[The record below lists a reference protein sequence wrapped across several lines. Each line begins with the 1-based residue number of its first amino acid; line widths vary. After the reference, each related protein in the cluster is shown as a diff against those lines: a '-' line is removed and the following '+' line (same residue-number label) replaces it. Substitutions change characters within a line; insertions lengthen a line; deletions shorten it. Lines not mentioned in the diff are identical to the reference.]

1 MRNCR
6 QWPSTSPNTNSVD
19 DGSRSE
25 TRPASGV
32 DPTYQTSDISV
43 WRDQMA
49 HDEFEKFKA
58 LSATETTGAAA
69 RDLGRADR
77 SRSEHDK
84 KEIAT

>member
-1 MRNCR
+1 
-6 QWPSTSPNTNSVD
+6 
-19 DGSRSE
+19 
-25 TRPASGV
+25 
-32 DPTYQTSDISV
+32 
-43 WRDQMA
+43 MA